1 MHKQHLINMKKR
13 TGLLLLCATA
23 ICLFVPPACTTDQ
36 LPGPTSAENC
46 LDSVP
51 TYEGRIQSII
61 ETNCA
66 YAGCH
71 LDGSAPG
78 LYTSYEG
85 LLPNIES
92 GSFRQRVIV
101 EREDPNR
108 GMPPN
113 YAPEGRPKDLTPEEL
128 ELIECWLDS
137 GYPEL

>member
-1 MHKQHLINMKKR
+1 MNKR
-13 TGLLLLCATA
+13 TILSLLVIAA
-23 ICLFVPPACTTDQ
+23 IGSFVPSACTTDR
-36 LPGPTSAENC
+36 LPEPMLSETCA
-46 LDSVP
+46 DTVP
-51 TYEGRIQSII
+51 TYEGRIKSII

-71 LDGSAPG
+71 LDGTAPG
-78 LYTSYEG
+78 VYTSYEG

-108 GMPPN
+108 GMPPD
-113 YAPEGRPKDLTPEEL
+113 YAPDGQPKDLTEEEL